1 MIRIYSTALQYF
13 PVISLV
19 HLFLLLRGLD
29 FDNMFCNRPDPD
41 SLIDLET
48 ETSTTV
54 SVVEEFDPLTDQ
66 SQASPTLT

>member
-1 MIRIYSTALQYF
+1 
-13 PVISLV
+13 
-19 HLFLLLRGLD
+19 LLL
-29 FDNMFCNRPDPD
+29 FSNRPDPD

-66 SQASPTLT
+66 SQASSTLVWNTFYFLQTSL

>member
-1 MIRIYSTALQYF
+1 MRLRMFPFYLCTALVSSSSWLGYDT
-13 PVISLV
+13 
-19 HLFLLLRGLD
+19 LLLLY
-29 FDNMFCNRPDPD
+29 NRPDPD

-66 SQASPTLT
+66 SQASPTLL

>member
-1 MIRIYSTALQYF
+1 MF
-13 PVISLV
+13 PFYQSIAPVSSSPWPG
-19 HLFLLLRGLD
+19 FDTLLL
-29 FDNMFCNRPDPD
+29 FFNRPDPD

-66 SQASPTLT
+66 SQASTTLT